1 MAGKSVEKI
10 ENVVIRF
17 AGDSG
22 DGMQL
27 TGFRF
32 SNTAALVGNDLVTFP
47 DFPAEIRAPLGS
59 LAGVSAFQVQFSSKD
74 IYTPGDQVDLL
85 VVMNPAA
92 LKVHFKDLRP
102 GGTIIANES
111 SFTTKNLR
119 MAGWE
124 SNPLEDD
131 TLAEYRLLNIEIS
144 RLVAIAV
151 EDIGL
156 PSKTVERTKN
166 MFALGVVYWMYGRP
180 IEPTVEWFEEKFKS
194 RLELVEAN
202 TRALKAGYNFG
213 DISELFATT
222 YQVDPAPLKPGTY
235 RNMTGNYAIGLG
247 LLTASK
253 KGNIPLFMGGYPI
266 TPASDILHQLSY
278 YKNFGVKTFQAED
291 EIAGIGAVVG
301 AAFAG
306 NLAVTASSGPGIA
319 LKSEAIGLAVIT
331 ELPLVI
337 INIQRAG
344 PSTGMPTKTE
354 QADLFQALFGR
365 NGEAPLPVLAPST
378 PGECFHFAYEAC
390 RVALKY
396 MTPVFV
402 LSDASL
408 ANGAEPWLLP
418 NLDELTPIDFEYKKG
433 SNGTFKPYVRDEK
446 TLARAWAIPGTPKLG
461 HRIGGL
467 EKENLTGDVSYD
479 ADNHDLMVRL
489 REQKIASMVKE
500 IPPTEIYG
508 DTTGDVLV
516 LGWGSTFGAI
526 RTAVESLRQEK
537 LSVSHAHIR
546 WMNPLPPDLGEIL
559 LKYQKVLIPEV
570 NLGQLS
576 RLVRSEYLIDAE
588 GLNLVRG
595 RPFKES
601 YVAEKIREML

>member
-266 TPASDILHQLSY
+266 TPASDILHQLS
-278 YKNFGVKTFQAED
+278 
-291 EIAGIGAVVG
+291 
-301 AAFAG
+301 
-306 NLAVTASSGPGIA
+306 
-319 LKSEAIGLAVIT
+319 
-331 ELPLVI
+331 
-337 INIQRAG
+337 
-344 PSTGMPTKTE
+344 
-354 QADLFQALFGR
+354 
-365 NGEAPLPVLAPST
+365 
-378 PGECFHFAYEAC
+378 
-390 RVALKY
+390 
-396 MTPVFV
+396 
-402 LSDASL
+402 
-408 ANGAEPWLLP
+408 
-418 NLDELTPIDFEYKKG
+418 
-433 SNGTFKPYVRDEK
+433 
-446 TLARAWAIPGTPKLG
+446 
-461 HRIGGL
+461 
-467 EKENLTGDVSYD
+467 
-479 ADNHDLMVRL
+479 
-489 REQKIASMVKE
+489 
-500 IPPTEIYG
+500 
-508 DTTGDVLV
+508 
-516 LGWGSTFGAI
+516 
-526 RTAVESLRQEK
+526 
-537 LSVSHAHIR
+537 
-546 WMNPLPPDLGEIL
+546 
-559 LKYQKVLIPEV
+559 
-570 NLGQLS
+570 
-576 RLVRSEYLIDAE
+576 
-588 GLNLVRG
+588 
-595 RPFKES
+595 
-601 YVAEKIREML
+601 